1 MPFFIFLLQQKRKM
15 QSGIKAYSFLKTLN
29 LLFFLVKLYIDLFI
43 LDQTLNLYFF
53 KLINRFL
60 SSEKHY
66 RTLVARRIVKI
77 TSY

>member
-60 SSEKHY
+60 SSEKQY